1 MKKKA
6 IIFLTAALLFSMTAC
21 GNKKD
26 DNKGE
31 TLPSGDTTENDSTYE
46 ESSTDYGA
54 GVDIQDIKK
63 ALTDEFGD
71 NYWPDTEISKEML
84 KDIYGVSE
92 DLYEEYYG
100 ESPMISTNVDTVLVI
115 KAKEDQVAAVE
126 EALNEYR
133 SRLVNDTMQYPM
145 NIGKIQV
152 NQRRYVDQICNA
164 LNTLLQ
170 YLVRL
175 LKSLRHR
182 STSVN
187 YFKQFIVRDNN
198 QCIHALFQLFNP

>member
-31 TLPSGDTTENDSTYE
+31 SLPSGETTENDGTYD
-46 ESSTDYGA
+46 ESSTEYGT

-63 ALTDEFGD
+63 ALVDTFGD
-71 NYWPDTEISKEML
+71 NYWPDSEIPKEML

-92 DLYEEYYG
+92 ELYEEYYG

-126 EALNEYR
+126 EALNTYR
-133 SRLVNDTMQYPM
+133 NALVNDTMQYPM
-145 NIGKIQV
+145 NVGKIQAS
-152 NQRRYVDQICNA
+152 RIETFGTYVCFVQLGADTMEASENGDEAVIEKCQQDNELA
-164 LNTLLQ
+164 LEVIQNTLA
-170 YLVRL
+170 
-175 LKSLRHR
+175 K
-182 STSVN
+182 
-187 YFKQFIVRDNN
+187 N
-198 QCIHALFQLFNP
+198 Q

>member
-126 EALNEYR
+126 EALDVYR

-145 NIGKIQV
+145 NIGKIQAS
-152 NQRRYVDQICNA
+152 RIETFGSYVCFVQLGADTMEASENGDEAVIEKCQQDNELA
-164 LNTLLQ
+164 LEIIQNTLA
-170 YLVRL
+170 
-175 LKSLRHR
+175 K
-182 STSVN
+182 
-187 YFKQFIVRDNN
+187 N
-198 QCIHALFQLFNP
+198 Q

>member
-71 NYWPDTEISKEML
+71 NYWPDTEISKGHL
-84 KDIYGVSE
+84 
-92 DLYEEYYG
+92 
-100 ESPMISTNVDTVLVI
+100 
-115 KAKEDQVAAVE
+115 
-126 EALNEYR
+126 R
-133 SRLVNDTMQYPM
+133 R
-145 NIGKIQV
+145 IGG
-152 NQRRYVDQICNA
+152 
-164 LNTLLQ
+164 
-170 YLVRL
+170 
-175 LKSLRHR
+175 SL
-182 STSVN
+182 
-187 YFKQFIVRDNN
+187 
-198 QCIHALFQLFNP
+198 

>member
-145 NIGKIQV
+145 NIGKIQAS
-152 NQRRYVDQICNA
+152 RIETFGSYVCFVQLGADTMEASENGDEAVIEKCQQDNELA
-164 LNTLLQ
+164 LEIIQNTLA
-170 YLVRL
+170 
-175 LKSLRHR
+175 K
-182 STSVN
+182 
-187 YFKQFIVRDNN
+187 N
-198 QCIHALFQLFNP
+198 Q

>member
-145 NIGKIQV
+145 NIGKIQAS
-152 NQRRYVDQICNA
+152 RIETFGSYVCFVQLGADTMEASENGDEAVIENA
-164 LNTLLQ
+164 SRTMNWLWKLS
-170 YLVRL
+170 R
-175 LKSLRHR
+175 
-182 STSVN
+182 
-187 YFKQFIVRDNN
+187 
-198 QCIHALFQLFNP
+198 IH

>member
-100 ESPMISTNVDTVLVI
+100 ESPMISTNVDTVLVV

-133 SRLVNDTMQYPM
+133 SKLVNDTMQYPM
-145 NIGKIQV
+145 NIGKIQAS
-152 NQRRYVDQICNA
+152 RIETFGSYVCFVQLGADTMEASENGDEAVIEKCQQDNELA
-164 LNTLLQ
+164 LEIIQNTLA
-170 YLVRL
+170 
-175 LKSLRHR
+175 K
-182 STSVN
+182 
-187 YFKQFIVRDNN
+187 N
-198 QCIHALFQLFNP
+198 Q